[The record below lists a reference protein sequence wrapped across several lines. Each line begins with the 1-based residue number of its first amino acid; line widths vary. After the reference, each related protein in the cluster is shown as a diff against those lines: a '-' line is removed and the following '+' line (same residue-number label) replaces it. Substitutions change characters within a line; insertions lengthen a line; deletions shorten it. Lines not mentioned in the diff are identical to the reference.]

1 MKRAFNST
9 PRPSDT
15 AASSNKP
22 FRLSIWNGLFLAA
35 LMPWMLQSCGGGT
48 TTKDDS
54 VDSAQQVNE
63 TVAPV
68 DNESSDFAVKAADA
82 GMTEVKLGELAQ
94 QNASSQRV
102 KDFGSMMVRD
112 HSKAN
117 DELKSL
123 ASTKSITLPDSVSDE
138 HRRHMDDLMKKKGRE
153 FDKDYIDMMV
163 NGHQDV
169 ADMFEKASNNL
180 KDPDLKGFATNTL
193 PVIKAHLDSAK
204 AIQDG
209 MKNK

>member
-1 MKRAFNST
+1 MKRAFNT

-15 AASSNKP
+15 AATHAKP
-22 FRLSIWNGLFLAA
+22 FRLTIWNGLFLAA

-48 TTKDDS
+48 TTHNDS
-54 VDSAQQVNE
+54 VDSAQTVNE
-63 TVAPV
+63 TTAPV

-117 DELKSL
+117 DELKGI
-123 ASTKSITLPDSVSDE
+123 ASNKSITLPDSVSAE
-138 HRRHMDDLMKKKGRE
+138 HMRHMDDLSKKKGKD

-163 NGHQDV
+163 DGHQDV
-169 ADMFEKASNNL
+169 ADMFDKASNNL

-193 PVIKAHLDSAK
+193 PVIRAHLDSAK
-204 AIQDG
+204 AIQEA
-209 MKNK
+209 MKKK